1 MDSSED
7 EEELFK
13 PLVDRP
19 GRGTRLRRSINA
31 RLGRKRI
38 KRIKRLIK
46 KREER
51 KSERRLRSLTG
62 KTRSSL

>member
-13 PLVDRP
+13 PLLDRP
-19 GRGTRLRRSINA
+19 SRGTRLRRSITA
-31 RLGRKRI
+31 RLGRKRV
-38 KRIKRLIK
+38 KRIRRLIK

-51 KSERRLRSLTG
+51 KSERRLRSRTG
-62 KTRSSL
+62 KTRSRL